1 MTKKEISN
9 LFTRISNHY
18 SMFTR
23 SEEKIEEWYRFLKD
37 YSSEDVNRRLDEY
50 LKCEYDQPPL
60 CLSLTKGIEKIKKSD
75 EDDSW
80 TTRCDICKQKITIY
94 NNDMEEYEKHFRRC
108 SMIDFI
114 DRMSV
119 EFRQQHIA
127 SVKYYQ
133 MSDEELQ
140 KNYDKI
146 MKFYRENKDNKEILK
161 KMEDVYE

>member
-60 CLSLTKGIEKIKKSD
+60 CMSLTKNIEKQNIGKT
-75 EDDSW
+75 SW
-80 TTRCDICKQKITIY
+80 VTECGICKQRITIY
-94 NNDMEEYEKHFRRC
+94 DNDFEEYEKHFRKC

-119 EFRQQHIA
+119 KFRQQHIS

-161 KMEDVYE
+161 KMENVYD

>member
-1 MTKKEISN
+1 MTRNEFTALFKTIQNDFTDFNADYDEWYKMLCNYSYQDVLKKYNNYKGTTPPIYSTLIKN
-9 LFTRISNHY
+9 LKE
-18 SMFTR
+18 
-23 SEEKIEEWYRFLKD
+23 EEKIED
-37 YSSEDVNRRLDEY
+37 
-50 LKCEYDQPPL
+50 
-60 CLSLTKGIEKIKKSD
+60 
-75 EDDSW
+75 W
-80 TTRCDICKQKITIY
+80 TTCCDICKKRIVIH

-119 EFRQQHIA
+119 KFRQQHIII
-127 SVKYYQ
+127 VKYYQ

-161 KMEDVYE
+161 KMEDDYE

>member
-1 MTKKEISN
+1 MTRNEFNTLFKTIQNDFADFNADYDEWYKMLCNYSYQDVLKKYNNYKGTTPPIYSTLIKN
-9 LFTRISNHY
+9 LKE
-18 SMFTR
+18 
-23 SEEKIEEWYRFLKD
+23 EEKIEDWIT
-37 YSSEDVNRRLDEY
+37 
-50 LKCEYDQPPL
+50 C
-60 CLSLTKGIEKIKKSD
+60 
-75 EDDSW
+75 
-80 TTRCDICKQKITIY
+80 CDICKQRITIQ

-119 EFRQQHIA
+119 KFRQQHITI
-127 SVKYYQ
+127 VKYYQ

-161 KMEDVYE
+161 KMEDVYD